1 MKVIYY
7 AISFFMLVISAA
19 STLSG
24 LFKVSWVFKRS
35 VNNIGLFRICYDK
48 LGVQECQR
56 FPNQGTCDE
65 LGEAFCTVWSSAGYT
80 IQLSFIFL
88 VPCLCAI
95 TLIACIGRKGGKK
108 RREGWRLMTCLMV
121 LYSSLQLFTV
131 ITVAVFSKTKNLGHL
146 GTGFYMTLVAVLLS
160 FTACFIQIIA
170 GFSASRNYAWAK
182 EEKDYWFTGRR
193 SSSLTADEHTP
204 LISHG

>member
-1 MKVIYY
+1 M
-7 AISFFMLVISAA
+7 ISAL
-19 STLSG
+19 STLNS
-24 LFKVSWVFKRS
+24 LFKVSWVTKDS
-35 VNNIGLFRICYDK
+35 VHKIGLFRICYDRVDFEK
-48 LGVQECQR
+48 CMM
-56 FPNQGTCDE
+56 FPAKGTCEE
-65 LGEAFCTVWSSAGYT
+65 LGEAFCTIWSSAGYT

-108 RREGWRLMTCLMV
+108 RREGWRLMSCLMI

-131 ITVAVFSKTKNLGHL
+131 IVVAIYSKAENLGQL
-146 GTGFYMTLVAVLLS
+146 GIDFYITLIAVLLS
-160 FTACFIQIIA
+160 FMACFIQIIA

-193 SSSLTADEHTP
+193 SSRYIEDEETP
-204 LISHG
+204 LISHN